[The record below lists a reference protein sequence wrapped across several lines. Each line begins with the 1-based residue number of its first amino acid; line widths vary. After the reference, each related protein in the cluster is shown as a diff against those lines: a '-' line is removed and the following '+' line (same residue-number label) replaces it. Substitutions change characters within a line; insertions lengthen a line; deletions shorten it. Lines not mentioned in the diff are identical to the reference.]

1 VQIATRRQ
9 FLYGIAGLGA
19 AIGFG
24 AGHRLWLADGDP
36 EGPRDRLG
44 RPETASLRSATR
56 SSRAFGTT
64 VSILAWHSDERSARE
79 ALDAAFAELEL
90 VEQLMSIYRNDS
102 ELRRLNRHGTLE
114 SPHPYL
120 VEVLRAA
127 QAMSQRSNGAFDIT
141 VQPLWELFAE
151 AKRSNALPSPSDVE
165 RARQQVDWRRVR
177 VADDRI
183 RLTGGARIT
192 LNGIAQ
198 GYATD
203 RAAAALRAAGVA
215 HALVDAGEIG
225 ALGDKPAGEPWTV
238 GIQHPRRED
247 AYLSLARLN
256 GRCLATSGDYAT
268 TFSGDF
274 RFNHLFDPK
283 TGVSP
288 IELAS
293 VSVATNTA
301 MQADA
306 LSTAVF
312 VLGPKKGIALMSETP
327 GADALL
333 MLKDGRT
340 MATKGFP
347 LQT

>member
-1 VQIATRRQ
+1 
-9 FLYGIAGLGA
+9 
-19 AIGFG
+19 
-24 AGHRLWLADGDP
+24 
-36 EGPRDRLG
+36 
-44 RPETASLRSATR
+44 
-56 SSRAFGTT
+56 
-64 VSILAWHSDERSARE
+64 VSILAWHTDERSARE
-79 ALDAAFAELEL
+79 AIDAAFSELDL
-90 VEQLMSIYRNDS
+90 VEQLMSIYRDDS
-102 ELRRLNRHGTLE
+102 ELSRLNRYGTLR

-127 QAMSQRSNGAFDIT
+127 EAMSRRSNGAFDIT

-151 AKRSNALPSPSDVE
+151 AKRLNTLPSPANIE
-165 RARQQVDWRRVR
+165 RTRQEVNWRRVQIG
-177 VADDRI
+177 DDRI
-183 RLTGGARIT
+183 QLTGGARIT

-203 RAAAALRAAGVA
+203 RAAAVLRSAGVA
-215 HALVDAGEIG
+215 HALVDAGEIS

-247 AYLSLARLN
+247 AYISLTWLN
-256 GRCLATSGDYAT
+256 GLCLATSGDYAT

-288 IELAS
+288 TELAS
-293 VSVATNTA
+293 VSVAAKTA
-301 MQADA
+301 TQADA

-312 VLGPKKGIALMSETP
+312 VLGAERGMELIGATP
-327 GADALL
+327 AADALFV
-333 MLKDGRT
+333 LKDGRT
-340 MATKGFP
+340 RATRDFP